1 MIGFYRAAFLGDNV
15 VAIKALL
22 MLRHSYDGDII
33 IYTNTQGAQIFSKLS
48 GFICVD
54 SSAMSK
60 QELLAHIN
68 AQHFECFILTQPN
81 RWRCKLLSQSNAKR
95 IISFATL
102 ANLFNPRISKV
113 FFSRAFSQIP
123 YHKALCKLVA
133 KVDSKRFAKAS
144 TDFSSSIYPQFRY
157 PIDEDAKAR
166 VQNTLDSATH
176 YLITPKHTP
185 NPKSPANLAPIIC
198 LNPFV
203 KSTRINLPLSAYIDL
218 AYKLAARFESMRFV
232 ILHYEGAPTPCLQDP
247 PPNVFV
253 FSNDDNLANLIELLR
268 LSCLLIS
275 PSTGTIHLADMLH
288 IPTIGIYN
296 RKDSRLW
303 LGDSMQKQHLVILQ
317 KPLEQSSAQAIEQAQ
332 KRVYTL
338 ACAMLEPHS

>member
-15 VAIKALL
+15 IAIKALL
-22 MLRHSYDGDII
+22 LLRHSYDGEII
-33 IYTNTQGAQIFSKLS
+33 IYTNAQGVQIFSKLS

-81 RWRCKLLSQSNAKR
+81 RWACKLLSQSNAKR

-102 ANLFNPRISKV
+102 ANLLNPRISKV

-133 KVDSKRFAKAS
+133 KVDSRSKAS
-144 TDFSSSIYPQFRY
+144 TDFFSSIYPQFRY
-157 PIDEDAKAR
+157 PIDEDAKER
-166 VQNTLDSATH
+166 VQNALDSATH
-176 YLITPKHTP
+176 YLITPAPTHS
-185 NPKSPANLAPIIC
+185 PKSPASLAPIIC

-218 AYKLAARFESMRFV
+218 TYKLALRFTSMRFV
-232 ILHYEGAPTPCLQDP
+232 LLHYDGAPTPCLHNP

-268 LSCLLIS
+268 LSRLLIS

-303 LGDSMQKQHLVILQ
+303 LGDNMQKQHLVL
-317 KPLEQSSAQAIEQAQ
+317 LETPIDHLWTQAIEQAQ
-332 KRVYTL
+332 NRIYTL
-338 ACAMLEPHS
+338 ACAILEPHA

>member
-15 VAIKALL
+15 IAIKALL
-22 MLRHSYDGDII
+22 LLRHIYDREII
-33 IYTNTQGAQIFSKLS
+33 IYTNAQGVQIFSKLS

-60 QELLAHIN
+60 QELLTHIN
-68 AQHFECFILTQPN
+68 AQNFECFILTQPN
-81 RWRCKLLSQSNAKR
+81 RWACKLLSQSNAKR

-157 PIDEDAKAR
+157 PIDEDAKER
-166 VQNTLDSATH
+166 VQNALDSATH
-176 YLITPKHTP
+176 YLITPAPTHS
-185 NPKSPANLAPIIC
+185 PKSPASLAPIIC

-218 AYKLAARFESMRFV
+218 TYKLALRFASMRFV
-232 ILHYEGAPTPCLQDP
+232 ILHYDGAPTPCLHNP

-253 FSNDDNLANLIELLR
+253 FSNDSNLANLIELLR

-303 LGDSMQKQHLVILQ
+303 LGDSMQKQHLVL
-317 KPLEQSSAQAIEQAQ
+317 LETPIDRLSTQAIEQAQ
-332 KRVYTL
+332 SRIYTL
-338 ACAMLEPHS
+338 ACAILEPHA

>member
-15 VAIKALL
+15 IAIKALL

-33 IYTNTQGAQIFSKLS
+33 IYTNAQGAQIFSKLS

-81 RWRCKLLSQSNAKR
+81 RWRCKLLAQSNAKR

-133 KVDSKRFAKAS
+133 KLDSRSKAS
-144 TDFSSSIYPQFRY
+144 IDFSSFCY

-166 VQNTLDSATH
+166 VQAALDSATH

-203 KSTRINLPLSAYIDL
+203 KSTRINLSLSAYIDL

-232 ILHYEGAPTPCLQDP
+232 ILHYDGAPALTLQDP

-303 LGDSMQKQHLVILQ
+303 LGDSMQKQHLVLLQ

>member
-1 MIGFYRAAFLGDNV
+1 MIGFYRAGFLGDNV
-15 VAIKALL
+15 VALKALL

-33 IYTNTQGAQIFSKLS
+33 VYTNAQGMQIFSKLS
-48 GFICVD
+48 GFVCID

-81 RWRCKLLSQSNAKR
+81 RWSCKLLSMSNAKR

-102 ANLFNPRISKV
+102 ANLFSPRISKV
-113 FFSRAFSQIP
+113 FFSRAFSQIS

-144 TDFSSSIYPQFRY
+144 IDFSNFRY
-157 PIDEDAKAR
+157 PVDESARAR
-166 VQNTLDSATH
+166 VQAALDSATH
-176 YLITPKHTP
+176 YLITPKPAP
-185 NPKSPANLAPIIC
+185 NPKSPVSLAPIIC

-203 KSTRINLPLSAYIDL
+203 KSTRINLPLSTYINL
-218 AYKLAARFESMRFV
+218 AYKLATRFESMRFV
-232 ILHYEGAPTPCLQDP
+232 ILHYNGAPTFCLQDP
-247 PPNVFV
+247 LPNLFV
-253 FSNDDNLANLIELLR
+253 FSNDNDLANLIELLR

-275 PSTGTIHLADMLH
+275 PSTGTIHIADMLH

-303 LGDSMQKQHLVILQ
+303 LGDSMQKQHLVLLQ
-317 KPLEQSSAQAIEQAQ
+317 TPLEQSSAQAIEQAQ

-338 ACAMLEPHS
+338 ACAMLEPLAHSH

>member
-15 VAIKALL
+15 IAIKALL

-33 IYTNTQGAQIFSKLS
+33 IYTNAQGAQIFSKLS

-68 AQHFECFILTQPN
+68 AQNFECFILTQPN

-133 KVDSKRFAKAS
+133 KVDSRSKAS
-144 TDFSSSIYPQFRY
+144 TDFASFCYPQFRY
-157 PIDEDAKAR
+157 PIDEDAKER
-166 VQNTLDSATH
+166 VQNALDSATH

-185 NPKSPANLAPIIC
+185 NPKSPASLAPIIC

-218 AYKLAARFESMRFV
+218 TYKLAARFESMRFV

-253 FSNDDNLANLIELLR
+253 FSNDSNLANLIELLR